1 MRFARNRADHPSSL
15 QLQESEFSK
24 IKKMMKMKSW
34 RSWKILFLNR
44 PLKPHRR
51 SVNYFRP
58 RTTIPRTQIFGQK
71 SKDLSDVLALML
83 AKDKLPYDFGKHEGF
98 KAFIR
103 VAVPG
108 YKIPGRT
115 KITAMLDLKYLV
127 LKDITIKK
135 FEGAAWISLHGLIHL
150 TISPIWD

>member
-1 MRFARNRADHPSSL
+1 MENIVPKSSSQATQKICEL
-15 QLQESEFSK
+15 FSSK
-24 IKKMMKMKSW
+24 NDYAEDTK
-34 RSWKILFLNR
+34 
-44 PLKPHRR
+44 
-51 SVNYFRP
+51 
-58 RTTIPRTQIFGQK
+58 K

-83 AKDKLPYDFGKHEGF
+83 AKDKLPYDFGEHEGF
-98 KAFIR
+98 KAFKR

-108 YKIPGRT
+108 YKIPGQT

-150 TISPIWD
+150 TISPI